1 MGDRFLWA
9 IALGIEMLWLVNCR
23 KPSDAIIMPTES
35 QLLKCL
41 LLCQIL
47 SNCYRPI
54 QLVRYDENR
63 KEIFIIAGELGNIEI
78 TIFEQ
83 GQWRYDITQA

>member
-1 MGDRFLWA
+1 V
-9 IALGIEMLWLVNCR
+9 IAVGREMLQLVNCR
-23 KPSDAIIMPTES
+23 KPPDAIIMPTES

-41 LLCQIL
+41 VLCQIL

-63 KEIFIIAGELGNIEI
+63 KEIFIIAGKLGNIEI
-78 TIFEQ
+78 TIFEK
-83 GQWRYDITQA
+83 GHWRYDITQA

>member
-1 MGDRFLWA
+1 M
-9 IALGIEMLWLVNCR
+9 VNCW
-23 KPSDAIIMPTES
+23 KTSDAIIIPTES

-41 LLCQIL
+41 VLCQIL

-54 QLVRYDENR
+54 QLVRYDERR
-63 KEIFIIAGELGNIEI
+63 KEIFIIAGELGSIEI
-78 TIFEQ
+78 TIFDR

>member
-1 MGDRFLWA
+1 
-9 IALGIEMLWLVNCR
+9 
-23 KPSDAIIMPTES
+23 MPTDI

-41 LLCQIL
+41 VLCQIL

-54 QLVRYDENR
+54 QLIRYDDKT
-63 KEIFIIAGELGNIEI
+63 KEIFIIAGESGTIEI

-83 GQWRYDITQA
+83 GQWRYDVTSA

>member
-1 MGDRFLWA
+1 
-9 IALGIEMLWLVNCR
+9 
-23 KPSDAIIMPTES
+23 MPTEP
-35 QLLKCL
+35 QLLKFL
-41 LLCQIL
+41 VLCQIL

-54 QLVRYDENR
+54 QLIRYDAAR

-83 GQWRYDITQA
+83 GQWRYDITSA

>member
-1 MGDRFLWA
+1 MV
-9 IALGIEMLWLVNCR
+9 WLMNCR
-23 KPSDAIIMPTES
+23 KQPNSIIMPTQL

-47 SNCYRPI
+47 SNCHRPI
-54 QLVRYDENR
+54 QLIRYDERR

-78 TIFEQ
+78 TIFEN
-83 GQWRYDITQA
+83 GQWRYDITEA